1 MSTAPFSPML
11 AGVLR
16 SGRDG
21 FNARFAD
28 MKRRHPS
35 LDADAFSHV
44 LLQSIAP
51 LAESVGREQPDRVP
65 AVVWAAYDAA
75 LQLVAER
82 LSGPSGRHPMI
93 EVSWQRLLP
102 AVTPLLTQSP
112 GKMIAA
118 VSNALCHLSSTMGAD
133 PEEWVERMLACA
145 PQLTTVEH
153 FLAAGKL
160 AAWRCGLAHFREGA
174 LAAGDTLPEAVAL
187 RLLGCTTDGEKWAA
201 VRARVAE
208 YPWWTPGETVSDIPK
223 PRVVKAV
230 GSFRG
235 FGGLFAEPPI
245 VGIVDGNFVV
255 RSGDEAWLLICD
267 AFGATFHRVDME
279 YFNQS
284 LGLRI
289 RTRYRVEPTSVTVD
303 STRLDLAELGE
314 ITSSAALPNTLMNG
328 RRDIPNSVADPHT
341 LAVTGKYSHGITLI
355 ALR

>member
-1 MSTAPFSPML
+1 MSDAPFSPML

-51 LAESVGREQPDRVP
+51 LADAVGGEQPDRVP

-82 LSGPSGRHPMI
+82 LSGPSGRHPAI
-93 EVSWQRLLP
+93 EQSWQRLLP
-102 AVTPLLTQSP
+102 AVTPLLVQSP

-118 VSNALCHLSSTMGAD
+118 VSNALCHLSSTTGAD

-145 PQLTTVEH
+145 PQLTTVEQ
-153 FLAAGKL
+153 FLAAGQL

-174 LAAGDTLPEAVAL
+174 LAAGDALPETVAAHLVGGAPAEPWTAL
-187 RLLGCTTDGEKWAA
+187 RT
-201 VRARVAE
+201 RVTE
-208 YPWWTPGETVSDIPK
+208 HPWWTPGDTVSDTPQA
-223 PRVVKAV
+223 RVVKTV

-235 FGGLFAEPPI
+235 FGGLFAEPPV
-245 VGIVDGNFVV
+245 VGVVDGNFVV
-255 RSGDEAWLLICD
+255 RSGEEAWLLICD

-279 YFNQS
+279 YYNQS

-303 STRLDLAELGE
+303 STRLDLSALGE
-314 ITSSAALPNTLMNG
+314 ITSYAALPNTLSSE
-328 RRDIPNSVADPHT
+328 RRHEPGYVADPHT
-341 LAVTGKYSHGITLI
+341 LAVTGKYSHSITLI

>member
-82 LSGPSGRHPMI
+82 LSGPSGRHPLI
-93 EVSWQRLLP
+93 EQSWQRLLP

-112 GKMIAA
+112 GRMIAA

-133 PEEWVERMLACA
+133 PEGWVERMLACA
-145 PQLTTVEH
+145 PHLTTVEQ
-153 FLAAGKL
+153 FLGAGQL

-174 LAAGDTLPEAVAL
+174 LAAGDGLPEEVAL
-187 RLLGCTTDGEKWAA
+187 RLLGCTGGERWAA

-208 YPWWTPGETVSDIPK
+208 HPWWTPGETVSDTPK
-223 PRVVKAV
+223 PRVVKTV

-245 VGIVDGNFVV
+245 VGMVDGNFVV

-279 YFNQS
+279 YFQQAAAPPPLPGDAGGSSLKPVLAQLEQSS
-284 LGLRI
+284 LG
-289 RTRYRVEPTSVTVD
+289 
-303 STRLDLAELGE
+303 A
-314 ITSSAALPNTLMNG
+314 ITSRAAL
-328 RRDIPNSVADPHT
+328 PHT